1 MVFMGDGGA
10 EQRHDAV
17 AHDLVDRPLVAVHR
31 CHHAFQHGIEE
42 LPGLLGITVSQQ
54 FHRALQVRK
63 QHRDLLAL
71 AFQGTAGEQD
81 LLREIHGRVGEGC
94 LLDGPRQ
101 RCDSCG
107 RGARVTGPD
116 EASPRIVAY
125 FGVGIEEFGL
135 HIFQG
140 RVIELK
146 LPLEGA
152 VGQASATLEHGKRL
166 VENVLK
172 GHRSPS
178 LCRCGVQK
186 TVWEWNRLF
195 RRIYLYRTWL
205 TKESNKYWA
214 CMTQT

>member
-1 MVFMGDGGA
+1 MHRLHHDMNRRIEKFLGLFRVEVPNKFGRVFEVGKQDG
-10 EQRHDAV
+10 
-17 AHDLVDRPLVAVHR
+17 
-31 CHHAFQHGIEE
+31 
-42 LPGLLGITVSQQ
+42 
-54 FHRALQVRK
+54 
-63 QHRDLLAL
+63 DLLAF
-71 AFQGTAGEQD
+71 AFEGTAGGED
-81 LLREIHGRVGEGC
+81 FLREIRGRVGEGC
-94 LLDGPRQ
+94 LLDGPHR
-101 RCDSCG
+101 RCDSGG

-140 RVIELK
+140 RVVELK

-152 VGQASATLEHGKRL
+152 VGQASATLEHGDRL
-166 VENVLK
+166 VEDLLK